1 MSKPRSER
9 ARIHGLYSKLLS
21 EDEQREMA
29 EMSAT
34 EMEGEINY
42 LRVVC
47 GRLAQI
53 LNENGLKAGDL
64 MPLTESTIR
73 MLNALD
79 LKLNTLLRY
88 IRAYAYLNGAPT
100 EYDRQIEEGE
110 FLARKRRNVF
120 NYLSTG
126 KTSPASHRPSGM
138 GDV

>member
-9 ARIHGLYSKLLS
+9 ARIHGLYSKLVS

-126 KTSPASHRPSGM
+126 KASPAGHRPSGM

>member
-1 MSKPRSER
+1 MSKPRTER
-9 ARIHGLYSKLLS
+9 ARIHGLYSKVLS
-21 EDEQREMA
+21 DEEQLEIATMTT
-29 EMSAT
+29 T

-47 GRLAQI
+47 GRLALI
-53 LNENGLKAGDL
+53 LDENGLKAGD
-64 MPLTESTIR
+64 MKPLTESTIR

-120 NYLSTG
+120 NYLSPR
-126 KTSPASHRPSGM
+126 KTAPASHRPSGM